1 MAVLSSRGVDSR
13 ALQLLRK
20 MKLQGRAADAVALL
34 GSLRRC
40 ALRINK
46 IHVTEALS
54 ACKRSAS
61 WETAASL
68 LKMAQESRIR
78 PDAQLASAAISAC
91 GQKWQLALDMFDSLA
106 SGSLQN
112 YVAVSSA
119 MSACGKSSK
128 WELSLHLFLM
138 MEESRLEIGTV
149 VLSTAISAACRGQ
162 CWELSVLLFASARHK
177 DSLMYN
183 AMISACADGS
193 QWQIALSLFDSM
205 SRESTEQTSTTY
217 NAALTALERAAAWA
231 SALALFK
238 RMPAPMTTSY
248 NATISA
254 CEKGGQWKH
263 GLSLLQATVNM
274 QLADTTSFNAA
285 MAGCEK
291 AELWT
296 HALAL
301 FAEMPVFSLDRDS
314 ISYNVAIAALA
325 GRSAW
330 RDMTRLLTECVS
342 SQAVPDVRSWGTCV
356 AELEG
361 CNLHEGNF
369 LHKLCEHFFLGQV
382 APILSPSI
390 SNMQRASGSEF
401 RQSAGD
407 PCRKHQLGACCYEL
421 WAAAQRC

>member
-1 MAVLSSRGVDSR
+1 
-13 ALQLLRK
+13 

-149 VLSTAISAACRGQ
+149 VLSTAISAACRG
-162 CWELSVLLFASARHK
+162 
-177 DSLMYN
+177 
-183 AMISACADGS
+183 
-193 QWQIALSLFDSM
+193 
-205 SRESTEQTSTTY
+205 
-217 NAALTALERAAAWA
+217 
-231 SALALFK
+231 
-238 RMPAPMTTSY
+238 
-248 NATISA
+248 
-254 CEKGGQWKH
+254 
-263 GLSLLQATVNM
+263 
-274 QLADTTSFNAA
+274 
-285 MAGCEK
+285 
-291 AELWT
+291 
-296 HALAL
+296 
-301 FAEMPVFSLDRDS
+301 
-314 ISYNVAIAALA
+314 
-325 GRSAW
+325 RSAW

-369 LHKLCEHFFLGQV
+369 LHKLCEHFFLGQEPK
-382 APILSPSI
+382 AAGRQHQFFGFLGFSLSQVPNGRGCGDEVPPWQVCCCVQQGCCRLI
-390 SNMQRASGSEF
+390 PAEAFSNLLHLQLRIAAKMRQVLMPKLGCAQTRTTDLEVPGCWCSGLLPLHI
-401 RQSAGD
+401 AGLD
-407 PCRKHQLGACCYEL
+407 LLLGTAVL
-421 WAAAQRC
+421 T